1 MVYKEEFIS
10 RMAKE
15 NDFTKESTR
24 LFYDAFIDTLGKYL
38 LEGQEV
44 QFTGFGTFKMKSYR
58 YNSTNDRVTRPAFEI
73 SRHFYRKAEG
83 EKPNEDE

>member
-1 MVYKEEFIS
+1 MVYKEEFIT
-10 RMAKE
+10 RIAKE

-24 LFYDAFIDTLGKYL
+24 LFYDAFIDVLGKYL

-44 QFTGFGTFKMKSYR
+44 QFTGFGAFKMKSYR
-58 YNSTNDRVTRPAFEI
+58 YNSTSDRVIRPAFEI

-83 EKPNEDE
+83 EKSNEDE